1 MFLKSI
7 IWPGEQTYTDSA
19 PRSRRSGTRV
29 RKTIKKGHV
38 PEKYYPAGRA
48 NVHRFRSALSAERNS
63 RASNRKHP
71 VITVINQQHDSLL
84 TAPPPLEDTQPQ
96 WIARGG
102 RVATLALRVPSAIQ
116 RAACCPSTRC
126 ARTEPGRFGCRG
138 PRVHLLSARRVDA
151 CSARTPAR
159 AVRIHVCGAHRG
171 RAPLL
176 SAKGWRRG
184 PLLRWPADQ
193 PPPLTPRLFCRQ
205 SRAVRGKTGRRAP
218 RRRASSP
225 P

>member
-1 MFLKSI
+1 MFCHWNV
-7 IWPGEQTYTDSA
+7 WPCLRTLPCPATKRWCPVSRRQRSMRESA
-19 PRSRRSGTRV
+19 NGSGTTMSTATASPFSPRSWSRRSAT
-29 RKTIKKGHV
+29 
-38 PEKYYPAGRA
+38 
-48 NVHRFRSALSAERNS
+48 L
-63 RASNRKHP
+63 
-71 VITVINQQHDSLL
+71 TVINQQHDSLL

-176 SAKGWRRG
+176 CGKERRSG
-184 PLLRWPADQ
+184 PLLRRPADQ

-205 SRAVRGKTGRRAP
+205 SRPVRGKTGRRAP
-218 RRRASSP
+218 RRRASSAP
-225 P
+225 